1 MPTITE
7 LLEAMRGASRYPTKE
22 AIINEEHLHKPEV
35 IKAVKQWKRET
46 WREVKNA
53 EPERRFEALSML
65 CHKLAEIYRKPLQAV
80 MFHPASPSC
89 SYTATTRTI
98 NLNHSL
104 SIISTLHEFAHH
116 AFGPDET
123 KACRW
128 SVWLFKKTF
137 PKAYEQ
143 LDWQGHTLV
152 KRSN

>member
-1 MPTITE
+1 MPTIQD
-7 LLEAMRGASRYPTKE
+7 LINQMGGAPRYPTKE
-22 AIINEEHLHKPEV
+22 EILNEEHKHKPEV
-35 IKAVKQWKRET
+35 IKAVKIWKREI

-80 MFHPASPSC
+80 MFHSSAPSC
-89 SYTATTRTI
+89 SYSPITRTI

-104 SIISTLHEFAHH
+104 SIISALHEFAHH

-137 PKAYEQ
+137 PKAYDRLE
-143 LDWQGHTLV
+143 WQGHMLV